1 MTNQLVE
8 ENFDCFKLISK
19 ALKRTASEEN
29 LLQSPRKGLETRAI
43 VACGGKYT
51 FCSLPDKDEWI
62 RLADGLLER
71 DHLTRWIN
79 YRDQLYVFPSEGG
92 KGERY
97 DPVVNGWSTLDLSTG
112 TRSTKVAVVRGEI
125 YAIEVNILTIK
136 STIKR
141 YDVERCSWQTVLSS
155 HEGCRENP
163 CVVASGNHLYVCGG
177 NVGGEIFSKAER
189 FDTVGNKW
197 EEIANMQQQKWC
209 AFGAASEGKIFLAG
223 GIQERMWSTTCEMY
237 NISSNRW
244 QLLGSL
250 NYLRAFG
257 SMVSLKGTLYV
268 LGGISDPGR
277 SHLSVDC
284 YDPTEDKWNKKTII
298 PVGKMISRNIK
309 DSYHGLCTE
318 TLQRSTRQT

>member
-1 MTNQLVE
+1 M
-8 ENFDCFKLISK
+8 
-19 ALKRTASEEN
+19 
-29 LLQSPRKGLETRAI
+29 
-43 VACGGKYT
+43 
-51 FCSLPDKDEWI
+51 
-62 RLADGLLER
+62 LER

-189 FDTVGNKW
+189 FDTVGNKSL
-197 EEIANMQQQKWC
+197 EEIANIRGTQRIV
-209 AFGAASEGKIFLAG
+209 SV
-223 GIQERMWSTTCEMY
+223 
-237 NISSNRW
+237 
-244 QLLGSL
+244 
-250 NYLRAFG
+250 NYLFG
-257 SMVSLKGTLYV
+257 RPLIPSDFLERIVASNSRGMTSLM
-268 LGGISDPGR
+268 
-277 SHLSVDC
+277 SVVFG
-284 YDPTEDKWNKKTII
+284 WL
-298 PVGKMISRNIK
+298 KMSFWVP
-309 DSYHGLCTE
+309 
-318 TLQRSTRQT
+318 